1 MNGYDLS
8 VKVSVSHTIS
18 EWLRLIDL
26 IDIASYDVKNEKLAT
41 KLREVSSSV
50 LGEVAPLG
58 IFKETINGK

>member
-8 VKVSVSHTIS
+8 VKVSVTRTLS

-26 IDIASYDVKNEKLAT
+26 ICVASYDVKNKRLAT
-41 KLREVSSSV
+41 KLREVSSDV

-58 IFKETINGK
+58 TFNDVKDK

>member
-8 VKVSVSHTIS
+8 VKVFVSHTIS